1 MLNMKNLFLASSA
14 AVTLDLITE
23 LLPKPA
29 AELKAAFIPTAA
41 DPESD
46 RSFLNFDRDK
56 LVDMGFQ
63 VTDLDLKE
71 YDQTTLEAKLA
82 DIDLVLVA
90 GGNTF
95 YLLDQFR
102 KSGFDKVIPKML
114 DRGLIYVGSSAGSI
128 ICCPTIEAAKRFD
141 DARLAPDLTD
151 YQGLNLF
158 DKIIIPHAQ
167 KKKYSDRMKQTL
179 AEIKDQGLE
188 FITLTDD
195 QAVIVTDRGS
205 RVVNRQGD

>member
-1 MLNMKNLFLASSA
+1 MLNMKTLFLASSA
-14 AVTLDLITE
+14 AVTLDLVTE
-23 LLPKPA
+23 LLPKSA
-29 AELKAAFIPTAA
+29 AEMRAAFIPTAA

-71 YDQTTLEAKLA
+71 YDQITLEAKLA

-95 YLLDQFR
+95 YLLDQVR

-114 DRGLIYVGSSAGSI
+114 ARGLIYVGSSAG
-128 ICCPTIEAAKRFD
+128 
-141 DARLAPDLTD
+141 
-151 YQGLNLF
+151 
-158 DKIIIPHAQ
+158 
-167 KKKYSDRMKQTL
+167 
-179 AEIKDQGLE
+179 
-188 FITLTDD
+188 
-195 QAVIVTDRGS
+195 
-205 RVVNRQGD
+205 